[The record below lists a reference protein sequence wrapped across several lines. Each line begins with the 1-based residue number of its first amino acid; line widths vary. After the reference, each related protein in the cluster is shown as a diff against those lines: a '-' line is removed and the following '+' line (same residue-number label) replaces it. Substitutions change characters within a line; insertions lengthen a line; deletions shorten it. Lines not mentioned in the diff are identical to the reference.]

1 MEQNYN
7 NNNQGYNQQNQNY
20 NQGGYQQSQGY
31 NPENYGQP
39 SSNGQ
44 GFAIT
49 CLVCGIVS
57 IVLCWCYGIIG
68 LACGIVAIVMRN
80 KFRNLNGGYVN
91 SMVKAGFICACVGI
105 SLSALSLVYYILIF
119 ARVFGSFNYLSYY
132 L

>member
-7 NNNQGYNQQNQNY
+7 DNNNNQD
-20 NQGGYQQSQGY
+20 
-31 NPENYGQP
+31 NYGQSKP
-39 SSNGQ
+39 NGQ
-44 GFAIT
+44 EFAIT

-80 KFRNLNGGYVN
+80 KFRELNGGYVN
-91 SMVKAGFICACVGI
+91 GMVKAGFICACVGV
-105 SLSALSLVYYILIF
+105 SLSALSMIFYILIYVGILG
-119 ARVFGSFNYLSYY
+119 RYNTLSYF